1 MPRPAKW
8 NLEPGVAVK
17 KKPKKLK
24 LKAFQPREYDEQY
37 LFFRKL
43 EWLEK
48 QHPEVRWCFAT
59 VNGVKMGPRIAMIAK
74 RAGMKNGVS
83 DIMFLVPRGEYKGLL
98 IELKARDGGEVSAA
112 QLEFLQFQREQ
123 GYHGIICRGAD
134 EAYNAFLNYLE
145 G

>member
-8 NLEPGVAVK
+8 NLEPGVA

-24 LKAFQPREYDEQY
+24 LKSFQPREWDEQY

-48 QHPEVRWCFAT
+48 QHPEVKWCFAT
-59 VNGVKMGPRIAMIAK
+59 LNGMKIGPRSAMIAK
-74 RAGMKNGVS
+74 RAGMKNGVC
-83 DIMFLVPRGEYKGLL
+83 DILLLIPRKGYNGLL
-98 IELKARDGGEVSAA
+98 IELKQRDGGAGASDA
-112 QLEFLQFQREQ
+112 QKEFLQFEREQ
-123 GYHGIICRGAD
+123 GYHGVVCRGAD
-134 EAYNAFLNYLE
+134 EAYNTLLNYLE